1 MFLFS
6 SLSLSFHSPPVSP
19 CIALFDKGKEFTIK
33 AQEGKRVRREP
44 FTTSAS
50 PLEADMGTNVPAA
63 LLESECSR
71 DEEEATDTVRTKNQS
86 PPTAQ

>member
-19 CIALFDKGKEFTIK
+19 GIALFDKGKEFTIK
-33 AQEGKRVRREP
+33 AQERKRVQCEP

-50 PLEADMGTNVPAA
+50 PLDDVGTNVPAA

-71 DEEEATDTVRTKNQS
+71 DEEEATKTVCTTEQS
-86 PPTAQ
+86 AATAQ